1 MKQRQLFDKNP
12 DLFNFTK
19 TMIPATGQ
27 TIPSSRLNGRLKFP
41 MSDSENKD
49 IFKNMKPLIIL
60 GRIIFMI
67 PCSKRN
73 YSTYKQMKI
82 R

>member
-12 DLFNFTK
+12 DLFNITK
-19 TMIPATGQ
+19 TMIP
-27 TIPSSRLNGRLKFP
+27 KFP
-41 MSDSENKD
+41 MSDSANQD
-49 IFKNMKPLIIL
+49 LFTNMKPLIIL
-60 GRIIFMI
+60 GRIILLI